1 MVSQNEMSEAEVE
14 DSEDCTR
21 EKESGLGAIEFGVN
35 EM

>member
-1 MVSQNEMSEAEVE
+1 MTSQNEMSETEAV